1 MSTQTAQTVIK
12 RHRPSEVTEDLTSE
26 EIQQQDLMGKV
37 KLDCLLEVIQARE
50 KGKIGKTNVLKMDRK
65 VNRSIRK
72 ILEKDVPFY
81 ELTLPE
87 KVKNSAKRLPKP
99 KFDVRPMGRQE
110 NDPDDFS
117 RCLLHWLGGFDFLG
131 QPHSHPQE
139 KTQQAHEPCTFR

>member
-1 MSTQTAQTVIK
+1 MSTQTAHTVIK

-87 KVKNSAKRLPKP
+87 KVKNNKRRLPQP
-99 KFDVRPMGRQE
+99 NFEVRLKGPQIKDSVDLTHWKTLPTEVKE
-110 NDPDDFS
+110 NEVERMHSFLFNTTKDFES
-117 RCLLHWLGGFDFLG
+117 
-131 QPHSHPQE
+131 
-139 KTQQAHEPCTFR
+139 